1 MKKITYDLLQKILI
15 QIVFVA
21 LIWIFFWCLKNLV
34 PNKWRPTDDQIRNLI
49 KDFTAVSENFVG
61 KKDDVMTIL
70 KKSKTIFDHFEEK
83 NSMKQLVSTYE
94 ILNKYLELNLLSDK
108 MNVVKDW
115 TFTSLILPTV
125 EDYAFENKPAKT
137 SNVNLS
143 LIALKFKINDTV
155 EEIFAIQSYGATFEN
170 YFACSKNFDYKSLL
184 NLVFDK
190 FNNRIYIHINEQ
202 GKIVCAQLEQM
213 IDQKTYVLD
222 QKLFDQMSKEIAIA
236 KKVGVQRS
244 YLLDGLPGCGKTTF
258 CMELSSRI
266 SGRVLKID
274 SAVFVKLAF
283 ANIKNFIESFNV
295 DFIIVDDIDRI
306 RSGDMAS
313 FFYCLEAVKNYS
325 RKPTLLATSNN
336 LHKMDPAILR
346 PGRFEDIIQ
355 FQLPSKAN
363 RKLMILK
370 LLEKME
376 VIMSE
381 ENLSK
386 LVDVTN
392 GLSNAYLKEYCFQI
406 QAGIGTF
413 EQIISKISQRK
424 KLLDRV
430 TLEEVEES
438 ESDIKLEIQDEVEY
452 SNSPDSDDDD

>member
-1 MKKITYDLLQKILI
+1 MKKFTYDLLQKILI
-15 QIVFVA
+15 QIIFVA
-21 LIWIFFWCLKNLV
+21 LIWFFFWGLKNLV
-34 PNKWRPTDDQIRNLI
+34 PKKWRPTDDQIRELV
-49 KDFTAVSENFVG
+49 KDLTAVSENFVG
-61 KKDDVMTIL
+61 KKDDIMSIL

-94 ILNKYLELNLLSDK
+94 ILNKYLELNHLADK
-108 MNVVKDW
+108 MHVIKDW

-125 EDYAFENKPAKT
+125 EDYAVENKPTKT
-137 SNVNLS
+137 PNVNLS
-143 LIALKFKINDTV
+143 LIHFKFKINDNI
-155 EEIFAIQSYGATFEN
+155 EEIFAIQSYGATFES
-170 YFACSKNFDYKSLL
+170 YFACNKNFDYKSLL
-184 NLVFDK
+184 NLVFEK

-202 GKIVCAQLEQM
+202 GKVVCGQLEQT

-346 PGRFEDIIQ
+346 PGRFEDIVQ

-363 RKLMILK
+363 RKLMIQK
-370 LLEKME
+370 LLQKME
-376 VIMSE
+376 VEMTE
-381 ENLSK
+381 ENLTK
-386 LVDVTN
+386 LVDVTE

-413 EQIISKISQRK
+413 EQILSKISQRK
-424 KLLDRV
+424 KLLNNV
-430 TLEEVEES
+430 SLEEVEES
-438 ESDIKLEIQDEVEY
+438 ESEIKNEIQEEVEY
-452 SNSPDSDDDD
+452 SNSPDSEEDD